1 MLTVQETKSLGSKS
15 MTPRREGLIWR
26 VLGLLVVTAAAM
38 EICLAAQQFTWTLKQ
53 ESVGTMDMAWPFAL
67 GVLLS
72 VPGAASGAES
82 ALDFPLASKTKWTY
96 HLHEEA
102 GEGVH
107 FGPLMAKFAK
117 GGSVDVPV
125 ITEVVGSDLINGDKY
140 IRLETRMGGTLWL
153 TEWLRQTAS
162 GLLLGKTIDAEQGQE
177 VLMVPPQKLL
187 SPTLKAG
194 ESWNWKGPDAPVAMQ
209 IKVVGPADLTVPAG
223 TFHTTELSY
232 DVTVETEGGM
242 ITIRQTRW
250 FAPGV
255 GYVKQDT
262 ETRLG
267 DHMLTHVVLTLEK
280 YEPAR
285 GA

>member
-1 MLTVQETKSLGSKS
+1 MGV
-15 MTPRREGLIWR
+15 PLILRAVFTDTWSNCSGIGK
-26 VLGLLVVTAAAM
+26 VYVSTSNTDSAVVR
-38 EICLAAQQFTWTLKQ
+38 
-53 ESVGTMDMAWPFAL
+53 
-67 GVLLS
+67 
-72 VPGAASGAES
+72 
-82 ALDFPLASKTKWTY
+82 
-96 HLHEEA
+96 
-102 GEGVH
+102 
-107 FGPLMAKFAK
+107 
-117 GGSVDVPV
+117 
-125 ITEVVGSDLINGDKY
+125 N
-140 IRLETRMGGTLWL
+140 
-153 TEWLRQTAS
+153 
-162 GLLLGKTIDAEQGQE
+162 
-177 VLMVPPQKLL
+177 
-187 SPTLKAG
+187 
-194 ESWNWKGPDAPVAMQ
+194 APVAMQ
-209 IKVVGPADLTVPAG
+209 IKVVGPADLTGPAG

>member
-1 MLTVQETKSLGSKS
+1 MPAHHSGLYTVSRKAFKVSTTMSLLALALFSWFL
-15 MTPRREGLIWR
+15 P
-26 VLGLLVVTAAAM
+26 VPAAPSA
-38 EICLAAQQFTWTLKQ
+38 
-53 ESVGTMDMAWPFAL
+53 
-67 GVLLS
+67 
-72 VPGAASGAES
+72 AES
-82 ALDFPLASKTKWTY
+82 TVDFPLAFKTKWTD

-102 GEGVH
+102 GEGIH
-107 FGPLMAKFAK
+107 FGPLMSKFAK
-117 GGSVDVPV
+117 GNSVDVPV
-125 ITEVVGSDLINGDKY
+125 ITEVVGSDFINGEKY
-140 IRLETRMGGTLWL
+140 IRLEARMGGTPWL

-194 ESWNWKGPDAPVAMQ
+194 ESWDWKAPDAPVVMQ

-242 ITIRQTRW
+242 VTIRQTRW

-267 DHMLTHVVLTLEK
+267 DRMLTRVVLTLEK
-280 YEPAR
+280 YEPAP
-285 GA
+285 GAQPVGGRSR